1 MTKRTEP
8 EHVAGKSAQ
17 DRITL
22 LLSAFMLV
30 LLLGFLSQT
39 AGAASAVE
47 LGADM
52 TQVQTFQ
59 VPLYKSKVVQLSGP
73 VHKVSIGNDEVAD
86 ILVMRSQQ
94 IYVLG
99 KGIGTTNVLLWDKS
113 NKLTASIDVEV
124 TPDVNSLKAKLYQMA
139 PNERIKVNSSQGSIL
154 LSGEVSNVG
163 TMDMA
168 VRLADSFLQ
177 KPSEEGATQVG
188 EVVNLLKV
196 GGSQQVMLKVTVAE
210 MSRTVMKRLGVKFHA
225 LDSSDNFWTVGG
237 SSQPGGI
244 NYSIDGSDL
253 VTEITNSPLSFAGKG
268 IFAQY
273 LDDNLLFQLAFDA
286 AKDNGSAKV
295 LAEPTLTTLTG
306 QEAEFLSGG
315 EFPIPVPNED
325 GITIEFKEFG
335 VGLKFLPVVLD
346 SGTINLSLNVAVTEL
361 TGLNSI
367 NSTVGTDG
375 NTFFVPALTKRSAR
389 ATVELGD
396 GQTIGIAGLINESTR
411 EAVNKFPG
419 LGDVPMLGNLFRSS
433 QFEKGESELVI
444 LVTPT
449 LAQPFKNEGIRLP
462 GDGFIEPTDAE
473 FYLLGRTRGQVY
485 SPQPD
490 ASTSTLPIDGSAQAQ
505 GTDMGQRL
513 AGSSDNG
520 VKVFPVADGT
530 ESVFG
535 HSIQ

>member
-505 GTDMGQRL
+505 GADMGQRL
-513 AGSSDNG
+513 AGRSDNG